1 MKEMKE
7 FVHADGDGI
16 NDDDDFTNIGES
28 ARDTLKA

>member
-16 NDDDDFTNIGES
+16 NDNEDFTNIGES